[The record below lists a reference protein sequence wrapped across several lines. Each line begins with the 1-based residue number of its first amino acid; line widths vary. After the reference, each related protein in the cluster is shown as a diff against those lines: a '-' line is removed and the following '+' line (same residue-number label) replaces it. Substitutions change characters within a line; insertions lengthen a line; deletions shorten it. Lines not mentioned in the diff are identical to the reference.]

1 MDNNMDVYLFHRG
14 EHRRAYEFLGAHPE
28 KNGVQFRVWAP
39 NAKSVRIVG
48 DFNGWDS
55 SANFMKKINDEGV
68 WELKISNIKRG
79 DLYKYSIENQ
89 WGDLNEKSDPYAFYS
104 QYRPDTAS
112 VVYGLTKY
120 KWNDHEWM
128 QSRNRDESR
137 ELPVNI
143 YEVHLGSWQ
152 RKDDGSFMNYRDI
165 AHKLAEYVKYMNY
178 THIEVMPLSEYPLDD
193 SWGYQITGYYSVT
206 SRYGT
211 PEDFKYFVDYMHQQ
225 GIGVIMDWVPGHFCK
240 DAHGLYRFDGT
251 PTYEY
256 QNSQLGENPQWGTC
270 NFDFSRYEVLSFL
283 YSNALYWFREFHIDG
298 IRIDAVANVLYMNFG
313 KGHDF
318 EVKNIYGGDENL
330 DGINF
335 LKALNHIIREEF
347 PDIMTFAE
355 DSTAW
360 PFVTKPA
367 TEGGLGFTY
376 KWNMGWMND
385 TLKYM
390 EQDPVYRMHHHN
402 NLTFSFMYAFAEN
415 YTLALSHD
423 EVVHGKKSMLNK
435 MPDWKLE
442 NKFANLRLYNA
453 YMMAHPG
460 KKLNFMGNEIA
471 QGLEW
476 RFYEALEW
484 NVLNNP
490 LNRDFHNYI
499 KSLNNF
505 YLKNSSLWSFDGD
518 SKGFRWGDTVRE
530 DNTLSFVRMGRDKN
544 DFLLCVFNFANNYKQ
559 SYKVGVPRLA
569 IYEEVFNSS
578 DSTPKNP
585 GELHP
590 KRAPLNEMPYHLEVD
605 IPPLTALFFKG
616 KFKR

>member
-1 MDNNMDVYLFHRG
+1 MDSNLDIYLFHRG

-28 KNGVQFRVWAP
+28 EGGTLFRVWAP
-39 NAKSVRIVG
+39 RGKSVRVVG
-48 DFNGWDS
+48 DFNGWNPDIHR
-55 SANFMKKINDEGV
+55 MKKINNEGI
-68 WELKISNIKRG
+68 WEIFIPDVKKG
-79 DLYKYSIENQ
+79 DLYKFRIEDE
-89 WGDLNEKSDPYAFYS
+89 WGNLNEKADPYAFYS
-104 QYRPDTAS
+104 QMRPDTAS
-112 VVYGLTKY
+112 VVHGVPQFQ
-120 KWNDHEWM
+120 WNDRGWMKKRNKHE
-128 QSRNRDESR
+128 SRNA
-137 ELPVNI
+137 PVNI

-152 RKDDGSFMNYRDI
+152 RKDDGSFMNFRDL
-165 AHKLAEYVKYMNY
+165 AHKLSEYVKYMNY

-206 SRYGT
+206 SRHGT
-211 PEDFKYFVDYMHQQ
+211 PEDFMYFVNHMHQE

-283 YSNALYWFREFHIDG
+283 FSNALYWFRHFHIDG

-313 KGHDF
+313 KAHDF
-318 EVKNIYGGDENL
+318 GVKNIYGGDENL
-330 DGINF
+330 EGISF
-335 LKALNHIIREEF
+335 LKAVNHIIREEF
-347 PDIMTFAE
+347 QDIMTFAE

-390 EQDPVYRMHHHN
+390 EEDPLYRMYHHN

-423 EVVHGKKSMLNK
+423 EVVHGKKSLLNK
-435 MPDWKLE
+435 MPGGDLTTKL
-442 NKFANLRLYNA
+442 NNLRVYSA

-476 RFYEALEW
+476 RFYEGLEW
-484 NVLNNP
+484 SVLNNP
-490 LNRDFHNYI
+490 ENRGFHDYI
-499 KSLNNF
+499 RSLNSF
-505 YLKNSSLWSFDGD
+505 YLENEALWALDGSSG
-518 SKGFRWGDTVRE
+518 GFQWGDTVRE
-530 DNTLSFVRMGRDKN
+530 DNTLTFVRKGKKKGE
-544 DFLLCVFNFANNYKQ
+544 FLVCLFNFANREKK
-559 SYKVGVPRLA
+559 SCKVPVPRLGV
-569 IYEEVFNSS
+569 YHEVFNSS
-578 DSTPKNP
+578 SPESANP
-585 GELHP
+585 GALHP
-590 KRAPLNEMPYHLEVD
+590 KNERYNEMDYHLLAD
-605 IPPLTALFFKG
+605 IPPLSALFFKG